1 MMNTVILSDT
11 ARNIA
16 FIQVWT
22 TPTPEDQQQLLQ
34 SMKAKMGM
42 FKHLPGFISMSLHPS
57 LDGTQIAV
65 YAQWRS
71 REDFEAAVTN
81 NPQIQAVRREFT
93 KYGEY
98 SGTLYTLDAVQVAE
112 AEPATGDLP
121 SQIFAHHRAEV
132 NDVCLHYVAGGTGDP
147 VILLHGNSS
156 TWYEWHKIMPRL
168 AQHYTVIAPDL
179 RGFGDSSRPE
189 SGYDKRTLGED
200 IYQLAIRLGFERFFL
215 VGHDWGGPTAYAL
228 AAAHPEAVRRLAI
241 VESIIPGTQFAEAD
255 AAQNTWF
262 YSFHQAA
269 GFAEALIE
277 GREREY
283 LSWCYQNFSANPAA
297 ITAADID
304 EYIRAY
310 SIPGSVNACVSL
322 YRTVAADIKHNQENL
337 KRGKL
342 QMPVLALGADQMMKD
357 SPLISLQ
364 QFASDVRGGMIEDCG
379 HYVPEEQP
387 DYLVERLIS
396 FFTEQ

>member
-342 QMPVLALGADQMMKD
+342 QMPVLALGANQMMKD

>member
-1 MMNTVILSDT
+1 MDTVILSDT

-22 TPTPEDQQQLLQ
+22 TPTPEDQQHLLQ

-71 REDFEAAVTN
+71 REEFEAAVTN
-81 NPQIQAVRREFT
+81 NPQIQAERREFT

-112 AEPATGDLP
+112 TEPATGDLP